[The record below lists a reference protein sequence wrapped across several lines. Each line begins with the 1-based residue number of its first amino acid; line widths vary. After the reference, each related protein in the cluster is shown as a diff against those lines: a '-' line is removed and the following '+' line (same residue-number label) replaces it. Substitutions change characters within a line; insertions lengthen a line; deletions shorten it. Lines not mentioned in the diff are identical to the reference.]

1 MIAILPQIVM
11 LMMVGASIGMSAV
24 RHGKEQTEQEN
35 VFITIVSALIIQAIL
50 VWGGFYDPLFK

>member
-11 LMMVGASIGMSAV
+11 LMLVGASIGMSAV
-24 RHGKEQTEQEN
+24 RHGKERTEQDN